1 MNALAVIVGLGNPG
15 REYRNTRH
23 NAGFML
29 ADALVGRWGGTWRA
43 ESKFF
48 AEVAESRFGD
58 RRFLLVKPQT
68 YMNRSGEAVG
78 KVVRFY
84 QADPTATLVLVDD
97 ADLPLG
103 TIRLRP
109 GGSPG
114 GHHGLESVEQFLG
127 TREYPRLK
135 LGVARPRQSVRDIAN
150 HVLGRFG
157 DDESVVWQKVL
168 ERAVAQV
175 ECWAAEGIGKA
186 MSLHNGSVEGSTDAR

>member
-29 ADALVGRWGGTWRA
+29 VDTLVGRWGGSWRA

-48 AEVAESRFGD
+48 AEIAETTLGE
-58 RRFLLVKPQT
+58 RRLLLVKPQT

-84 QADPTATLVLVDD
+84 QTNPTETLVLVDD

-103 TIRLRP
+103 AIRLRP
-109 GGSPG
+109 KGSPG

-127 TREYPRLK
+127 TRDYPRLK
-135 LGVARPRQSVRDIAN
+135 LGVARPKQDTRDIAN
-150 HVLGRFG
+150 HVLGRFSEEEG
-157 DDESVVWQKVL
+157 AVWSKVL
-168 ERAVAQV
+168 DRATAQL
-175 ECWAAEGIGKA
+175 ECWGKSGIEKA
-186 MSLHNGSVEGSTDAR
+186 MNLYNGAVE

>member
-1 MNALAVIVGLGNPG
+1 MSALAIIVGLGNPG
-15 REYRNTRH
+15 REYRETRH

-29 ADALVGRWGGTWRA
+29 VDALGGRWGGGWRA
-43 ESKFF
+43 ESRFF
-48 AEVAESRFGD
+48 AEIAEATFAG

-68 YMNRSGEAVG
+68 FMNRSGDAVARL
-78 KVVRFY
+78 VRFY
-84 QADPTATLVLVDD
+84 QTVPTETLVLVDD

-103 TIRLRP
+103 SIRLRP

-135 LGVARPRQSVRDIAN
+135 LGVARPEQGARDIAN

-157 DDESVVWQKVL
+157 GAEQPVWAKVL
-168 ERAVAQV
+168 ERATVQV
-175 ECWAAEGIGKA
+175 ECWAEAGIGKA
-186 MSLHNGSVEGSTDAR
+186 MSLYNGAVQ

>member
-1 MNALAVIVGLGNPG
+1 MSALAVIVGLGNPG
-15 REYRNTRH
+15 REYRETRH

-29 ADALVGRWGGTWRA
+29 ADALGGRWGGCWRA

-48 AEVAESRFGD
+48 AEIAEATFAG

-68 YMNRSGEAVG
+68 FMNRSGDAVARL
-78 KVVRFY
+78 VRFY
-84 QADPTATLVLVDD
+84 QTVPTETLVLVDD

-103 TIRLRP
+103 SIRLRP

-114 GHHGLESVEQFLG
+114 GHHGLESVEQFLA

-135 LGVARPRQSVRDIAN
+135 LGVARPEQGARDIAN

-157 DDESVVWQKVL
+157 SAERPVWAKVL
-168 ERAVAQV
+168 ERATAQV
-175 ECWAAEGIGKA
+175 ECWAEAGIGKA
-186 MSLHNGSVEGSTDAR
+186 MSLYNGAVQ

>member
-1 MNALAVIVGLGNPG
+1 MASTDVNALAVIVGLGNPG
-15 REYRNTRH
+15 REYRDTRH

-29 ADALVGRWGGTWRA
+29 ADALVGRWGGSWRA

-48 AEVAESRFGD
+48 AEIAEATFAN

-68 YMNRSGEAVG
+68 FMNRSGEAVG
-78 KVVRFY
+78 KVVRYY
-84 QADPTATLVLVDD
+84 QATAAETLVLVDD

-103 TIRLRP
+103 AIRLRP

-127 TREYPRLK
+127 TRDYPRLK
-135 LGVARPRQSVRDIAN
+135 LGVARPKQESRDIGR

-157 DDESVVWQKVL
+157 DDEKVVWAKGL
-168 ERAVAQV
+168 ERAIAQV
-175 ECWAAEGIGKA
+175 ECWAESGIGKA
-186 MSLHNGSVEGSTDAR
+186 MSLYNGAVE

>member
-1 MNALAVIVGLGNPG
+1 MNALALIVGLGNPG
-15 REYRNTRH
+15 REYRDTRH
-23 NAGFML
+23 NAGFRL
-29 ADALVGRWGGTWRA
+29 ADALVGRWGGSWRA

-48 AEVAESRFGD
+48 AEVAEAAFGG

-84 QADPTATLVLVDD
+84 QTPPAETLVLVDD

-103 TIRLRP
+103 AIRLRP

-135 LGVARPRQSVRDIAN
+135 LGVARPKQDTRDIAN
-150 HVLGRFG
+150 HVLGRFS
-157 DDESVVWQKVL
+157 DDEAVEWSKVL
-168 ERAVAQV
+168 DRATAQV
-175 ECWAAEGIGKA
+175 ECWVGSGIGKA
-186 MSLHNGSVEGSTDAR
+186 MSLYNGSIE